1 MDQVGRR
8 LTSAS
13 GPAGT
18 DIEARTVPGDGAGLV
33 LPGFGAIPDL
43 DPAIGRALDAIY
55 AGAMAARPTKPGFDR
70 DLRRPHRLLGL
81 IAAAGLM
88 PDPDR
93 VILVT
98 GSKGKGSTARLIAA
112 GETAAGRRTLLFTSP
127 EETTAL
133 DRIRLDGAVIRGED
147 FLRHHAALAP
157 QVEALAARL
166 PSGEALSPFGQ
177 FLAIALAHA
186 RETGAGRLVIETGRG
201 AAHDEAGRLRAR
213 IGVVTAILPEH
224 LDRLGPTLAD
234 VAAEKLDIRRRCGCT
249 ILTAAAAMAGQA
261 AGIHPANA
269 LVVPALPPDAAD
281 DRPGW
286 LRQDLAL
293 AHAALAAD
301 GIDPTTP
308 GIAAALDRMAAS
320 VPSWGRMMT
329 GDGRE
334 IGWEA
339 AVQAASLDAGR
350 LARLADT
357 GWRVLL
363 SVTDDKDVDGLVDTL
378 AGAGLPTQAVVLQG
392 RRGPLVHGAAV
403 HRRLAARLGQ
413 GLEAPLRG
421 PIDHDDVPAMARLLY
436 DTGGANATPV
446 LAVGTQTFL
455 RLVRAAIRTLPDARS
470 SSP

>member
-1 MDQVGRR
+1 M
-8 LTSAS
+8 
-13 GPAGT
+13 
-18 DIEARTVPGDGAGLV
+18 VPGDGAGLA
-33 LPGFGAIPDL
+33 LSDGPAAPDA
-43 DPAIGRALDAIY
+43 DAAMGCALDAIY
-55 AGAMAARPTKPGFDR
+55 AGAMAARPARPGFDR
-70 DLRRPHRLLGL
+70 DLRRPDRLLGL

-88 PDPDR
+88 PDPGR

-133 DRIRLDGAVIRGED
+133 DRIRLDGAVIGAED

-157 QVEALAARL
+157 QFEALAAGL
-166 PSGEALSPFGQ
+166 PAGEALSPFGQ
-177 FLAIALAHA
+177 FLAIALSHA
-186 RETGAGRLVIETGRG
+186 REVGAERLVIETGRG

-234 VAAEKLDIRRRCGCT
+234 VAAEKLDIHGRCGRT
-249 ILTAAAAMAGQA
+249 ILTAAAARTGRE
-261 AGIHPANA
+261 AGIRPADA
-269 LVVPALPPDAAD
+269 LVVGAPPVDAAD

-293 AHAALAAD
+293 ARAALVAD
-301 GIDPTTP
+301 GIDPMT
-308 GIAAALDRMAAS
+308 ARVAEALDRMAAS
-320 VPSWGRMMT
+320 VPSWGRAAT
-329 GDGRE
+329 ADGRD

-350 LARLADT
+350 LARLGRA

-363 SVTDDKDVDGLVDTL
+363 SVTDDKDVDGLIDAL
-378 AGAGLPTQAVVLQG
+378 AAAGLPAHGLVLQG
-392 RRGPLVHGAAV
+392 RRGPLVHGPGV

-413 GLEAPLRG
+413 GLHAPLYG
-421 PIDHDDVPAMARLLY
+421 PIDHDDVPAMVRLLY
-436 DTGGANATPV
+436 DTGGADAAPV

-455 RLVRAAIRTLPDARS
+455 RLVRAAIRTGADARPQ
-470 SSP
+470 SP